1 MMYLSILRV
10 EELICIIEEG
20 HTIVGYCLYF
30 YTYSTWEG
38 RVIYMEDLY
47 VMPKFRGNGI
57 GKAMMCRIAQIGR
70 QSECARL
77 QFNVLNWNKP
87 SIEFY
92 KSHGALDLTEKEG
105 WHAMRFEVAAMEK
118 LAQMTGHTVVG
129 YSMYYF
135 VYSPW
140 KGRSVCMEDLYVMPD
155 FRGQGIGKA
164 LMCGIAKIGWDNKCT
179 RLQFVVLDWNKPS
192 IDFYKSHGAQNVTE
206 KEGWQE
212 MRIDDN
218 AMEKL
223 AQMAPK
229 I

>member
-1 MMYLSILRV
+1 MKYTIRHAGPQDCREIMRLIVELSV
-10 EELICIIEEG
+10 
-20 HTIVGYCLYF
+20 Y
-30 YTYSTWEG
+30 
-38 RVIYMEDLY
+38 
-47 VMPKFRGNGI
+47 
-57 GKAMMCRIAQIGR
+57 
-70 QSECARL
+70 
-77 QFNVLNWNKP
+77 
-87 SIEFY
+87 
-92 KSHGALDLTEKEG
+92 
-105 WHAMRFEVAAMEK
+105 EK
-118 LAQMTGHTVVG
+118 LEEQVNITHKELEVDGFGENPFFKCLVAEVPEDKRTKEGHTVVG

-135 VYSPW
+135 AYSPW
-140 KGRSVCMEDLYVMPD
+140 KGRSICMEDLYVMPN